1 MDAAITDECVGG
13 AIVVFAKCPIAG
25 ASKTRLAPL
34 LGDDGAAALARAM
47 LSDVLV
53 SISGYPPLRNTLKVL
68 VYAPGTAPGEAQMTA
83 ILQALQFP
91 IHKGVTTTLE
101 NEGFDGS
108 GWVLLPMK
116 SSSAANGNK
125 EAQSEGASKS
135 DLTSSSL
142 GDKLADALVRVRGLL
157 AKGSLRNNPNKAVLF
172 LGMDAPEL
180 PLEEIA
186 HGLQLSSG
194 NGKAH
199 MCPANDGGYGL
210 LSVPKHAPSDE
221 IFSSVRWSDPLTAVS
236 QLKALTD
243 NGVDVS
249 IGKLMYDIDEP
260 ADVQEL
266 AKRLAPHPNK
276 QSNIATEV
284 QTAKDALAT
293 QSSGISTICPA
304 GAQRS
309 IPHHTRKALV
319 DMNIIANDC

>member
-1 MDAAITDECVGG
+1 
-13 AIVVFAKCPIAG
+13 
-25 ASKTRLAPL
+25 
-34 LGDDGAAALARAM
+34 
-47 LSDVLV
+47 
-53 SISGYPPLRNTLKVL
+53 
-68 VYAPGTAPGEAQMTA
+68 
-83 ILQALQFP
+83 
-91 IHKGVTTTLE
+91 
-101 NEGFDGS
+101 
-108 GWVLLPMK
+108 MK
-116 SSSAANGNK
+116 SSVANSNK
-125 EAQSEGASKS
+125 EGRSEGASKS

-142 GDKLADALVRVRGLL
+142 GDKLADALVRVRELL
-157 AKGSLRNNPNKAVLF
+157 DTESLRNNPNEAVLF
-172 LGMDAPEL
+172 LGMDAPDL

-186 HGLQLSSG
+186 YGLQISSG

-210 LSVPKHAPSDE
+210 LSVPKNAPSDK

-266 AKRLAPHPNK
+266 AKRLARPPNK
-276 QSNIATEV
+276 KSGIATED

-293 QSSGISTICPA
+293 QSSGSIAIGPA
-304 GAQRS
+304 TTQRS